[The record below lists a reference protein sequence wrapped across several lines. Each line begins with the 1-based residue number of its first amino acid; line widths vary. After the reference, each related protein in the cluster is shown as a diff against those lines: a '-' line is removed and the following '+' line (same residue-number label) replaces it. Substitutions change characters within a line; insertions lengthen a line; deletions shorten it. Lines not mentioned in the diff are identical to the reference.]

1 MTVVVDFK
9 STCVIRGLRFFS
21 WMHDNAIECNA
32 EAISSGKGD
41 ILGSKSWIN
50 SISSKAE
57 STCEI

>member
-1 MTVVVDFK
+1 MKVVFNFK
-9 STCVIRGLRFFS
+9 STCVISGLRFFS
-21 WMHDNAIECNA
+21 WMHDKAIECKA
-32 EAISSGKGD
+32 EAISSGNGE